1 MLASALCEA
10 TLAEDMQRDAAC
22 PRSRRSRRGRRARRT
37 RDDPRPR
44 PGATAIA
51 SDDEH
56 HSAPVCPDSAAAAG
70 ADTWRA
76 LDDVDLAA
84 EMRHPVPTLQDVPP
98 FMRAAVREALVQAL
112 RRLRRAL
119 TEPGSAEGVDA
130 ARAWKLF
137 LLAPRMLLTRT
148 DQHGSQG
155 RAELLGRAS
164 AFQRG
169 DWLQL
174 LQAARRACRPAQ
186 DAPPT
191 DPAAIAERKRHQACF
206 KVKQG
211 ELSRARQVLTTCDL
225 APGTEATWAALT
237 DPVRRPREPRTT
249 IAQDVLHHQ
258 PDQPPHL
265 TTRAVAAALRSA
277 RRGCAPGLS
286 GMRAEH
292 LKLLLQDSEALE
304 LLAEAC
310 TLLAQARV
318 PTEVCKAL
326 AMARLTA
333 LRKPDGGVR
342 GIATGDTFR
351 RLVSKTLA
359 REWAAKFDQA
369 TRPFQFALQARAGT
383 DALAAHVR
391 AALETRPGAVLV
403 SLDGRSAYDSMS
415 RAAFLGKLREV
426 APELLPFVRL
436 FYGSPSTYCWWDAAG
451 RCRDVCQGEGCEQ
464 GDALAPALYALGQ
477 HDALQQASDARHPDD
492 TLVAFLDDLYV
503 ITSPSRARA
512 ALDET
517 VRAVEDRCGIASNL
531 GKTRVIAATAGPAP
545 PGIAELGDDVWRGDK
560 PDAQRGVVVLGSPVG
575 HPAFVQGWAE
585 ERLRTEQLLLDQ
597 LPKLPDLQCAW
608 LLLLLC
614 ASPRANHAIRTMPP
628 SASAVYARGHDD
640 AIWATLQTMLGGVGD
655 REAVQARL
663 LAALPGALGGL
674 GLQSA
679 QLTAPAAYW
688 AAWADALPALHAR
701 VPGSAASYVQLL
713 EAELGEA
720 THCLA
725 EAANARRLLLDRG
738 WSHCPTWRA
747 ILEGARPALA
757 ANPGAGD
764 WPHGWQYHAS
774 RTLTEHSREC
784 LVMPSLPPSSR
795 ALLRSQAGPHAGA
808 WLTAIPC
815 ENTTTLPPQ
824 AMQVAYRGFLDI

>member
-1 MLASALCEA
+1 
-10 TLAEDMQRDAAC
+10 MQLNLNKWHK
-22 PRSRRSRRGRRARRT
+22 PRGKSYN
-37 RDDPRPR
+37 
-44 PGATAIA
+44 
-51 SDDEH
+51 
-56 HSAPVCPDSAAAAG
+56 
-70 ADTWRA
+70 
-76 LDDVDLAA
+76 
-84 EMRHPVPTLQDVPP
+84 QY
-98 FMRAAVREALVQAL
+98 
-112 RRLRRAL
+112 
-119 TEPGSAEGVDA
+119 
-130 ARAWKLF
+130 KY
-137 LLAPRMLLTRT
+137 LLT
-148 DQHGSQG
+148 D
-155 RAELLGRAS
+155 AN
-164 AFQRG
+164 
-169 DWLQL
+169 LQ
-174 LQAARRACRPAQ
+174 
-186 DAPPT
+186 
-191 DPAAIAERKRHQACF
+191 
-206 KVKQG
+206 
-211 ELSRARQVLTTCDL
+211 
-225 APGTEATWAALT
+225 
-237 DPVRRPREPRTT
+237 
-249 IAQDVLHHQ
+249 
-258 PDQPPHL
+258 
-265 TTRAVAAALRSA
+265 
-277 RRGCAPGLS
+277 
-286 GMRAEH
+286 
-292 LKLLLQDSEALE
+292 
-304 LLAEAC
+304 
-310 TLLAQARV
+310 
-318 PTEVCKAL
+318 
-326 AMARLTA
+326 
-333 LRKPDGGVR
+333 
-342 GIATGDTFR
+342 
-351 RLVSKTLA
+351 
-359 REWAAKFDQA
+359 
-369 TRPFQFALQARAGT
+369 
-383 DALAAHVR
+383 
-391 AALETRPGAVLV
+391 
-403 SLDGRSAYDSMS
+403 
-415 RAAFLGKLREV
+415 V

-464 GDALAPALYALGQ
+464 GDALAPALYALGL
-477 HDALQQASDARHPDD
+477 HDALQQASDALHPDD

-585 ERLRTEQLLLDQ
+585 ERLRAEQLLLDQ

-628 SASAVYARGHDD
+628 SASAAYARGHDD

-688 AAWADALPALHAR
+688 AAWADALPALHTR
-701 VPGSAASYVQLL
+701 VPRSAASYVQLL

-747 ILEGARPALA
+747 ILEGVRPALA

-774 RTLTEHSREC
+774 RTLTEHSRER

-815 ENTTTLPPQ
+815 ENTTALPPQ
-824 AMQVAYRGFLDI
+824 AMQVALRRRLRLALPLCASRCGPNPGCGEMVDALGDHALACPRTGLLARRAKIVERAWVRVAREAVGAEGQVVPQQGLAHTTAPDVSSDDRKRLDLVVYGGALCCDATLVSPLTRTGHPQPCTVEVDGAMLKAAERRKRSTYPELGRGPQRLVVLGSEIGGRWNDGSQRLVRDLVRQRALRAPPAVRSAAAAGWARRWWGALSVAIQLAVASTVLGRPWPAAPQQGPSDGPSLDRVLDLAANEGASRVASRLPLRP